1 MFELSPS
8 ELKTPGKTCLYS
20 DSPEVREAVGEG
32 LRELVA
38 RHSTTVFGGHCGRC
52 GNSCRRPLILVREA
66 ELLALQQRLG
76 LSEGAFR
83 ERYLEPFQGTWNP
96 GDAQMRHQ
104 DGACPLLEGNTCT
117 VYEVR
122 PQSCRDFRSDKPFC
136 VKDPELLIEEL
147 ASVTVGPHETRMVLL
162 NGEVHQVPT
171 PPAWW
176 QRLTDVSG
184 AAVESDPRKYAV
196 ILEKALV
203 ILGGVEGEVS
213 WEGHR
218 ETLEGLETLLGEA
231 GELVHLQPDLQG
243 ALEEGWSRV
252 RALLARLEKP
262 EAEVG
267 DTPAGPRPAGLEW
280 LHLSETLLTVQRAD
294 QPPEV
299 RELGREPELAALA
312 WDFVRALLERPEDS
326 LQLAVQESDP
336 TCTMCGECCRLFAV
350 EVAPSELRVLV
361 AATGLPADAFTLPP
375 RFGWN
380 PGNRILRKVP
390 TPLFPKRLRELPLA
404 PPQGQGVQC
413 IFLKRR
419 DDGLFGCGVYAHRPH
434 PCRAFQPTSALC
446 RHTNSAVN
454 PGRQAHS
461 LRSVR
466 LDAEGFQLHTAR
478 GHDAV
483 RIPRG
488 AWQEVDAA
496 ARALEAAALG
506 LANRP
511 PP

>member
-1 MFELSPS
+1 M
-8 ELKTPGKTCLYS
+8 PGKTCLYS

-32 LRELVA
+32 LRQLVA
-38 RHSTTVFGGHCGRC
+38 SHSTTVFGSHCGRC
-52 GNSCRRPLILVREA
+52 GHSCRRPLIMVREA
-66 ELLALQQRLG
+66 DLLAIQLRLG
-76 LSEGAFR
+76 LSEADFR
-83 ERYLEPFQGTWNP
+83 ERCLEPFKGTWNP
-96 GDAQMRHQ
+96 RDAAMRHRE
-104 DGACPLLEGNTCT
+104 GACPLLEGNTCT

-147 ASVTVGPHETRMVLL
+147 ASVTVGREETRLVLV

-176 QRLTDVSG
+176 QRLTEVSRV
-184 AAVESDPRKYAV
+184 AAESDPRKYAA

-203 ILGGVEGEVS
+203 ILGGLEGEVS

-218 ETLEGLETLLGEA
+218 ETLEALEMLLREA
-231 GELVHLQPDLQG
+231 GELVHLQPDLQE

-252 RALLARLEKP
+252 RALLERAGGECRVEGGGSEDERPEGLGWLELVETGVTVCRLGQAP
-262 EAEVG
+262 EI
-267 DTPAGPRPAGLEW
+267 
-280 LHLSETLLTVQRAD
+280 
-294 QPPEV
+294 
-299 RELGREPELAALA
+299 REFCQEPELAALA
-312 WDFVRALLERPEDS
+312 WEFVRAVLERPDDS
-326 LQLAVQESDP
+326 LQQAVQEPDP
-336 TCTMCGECCRLFAV
+336 ACTMCGECCRLFAV
-350 EVAPSELRVLV
+350 EVSPSELRALV
-361 AATGLPADAFTLPP
+361 AATSLRAEEFTLPP

-380 PGNRILRKVP
+380 PGNRILQKVP

-404 PPQGQGVQC
+404 SAQGQGVQC

-419 DDGLFGCGVYAHRPH
+419 DDGLFGCSVYAHRPR

-461 LRSVR
+461 LRSAR
-466 LDAEGFQLHTAR
+466 LDAAGFRLQTAR
-478 GHDAV
+478 GHEAV

-488 AWQEVDAA
+488 VWEEVDAA
-496 ARALEAAALG
+496 ARALEAAAMG
-506 LANRP
+506 P
-511 PP
+511 PKRAPA